1 MKPDDLVHRARA
13 LIPVLRERAE
23 TAERDR
29 RVSEETMKDL
39 REAGLFRVLQPV
51 RYGGFEYGLDAFVR
65 IIDEIGRGCGATAWV
80 YSVAAMHQWH
90 IGMFPEQAQDDV
102 WKSDPDTLASSS
114 YPPSGGVEAV
124 EGGYR
129 LSGAWGFASG
139 CDNTQWT
146 IIGGKTDPGSG
157 DASPQQCFF
166 LVPRADYRIEDNWHV
181 LGLSGTGSKNLVLD
195 EAFVP
200 AHRVLTVAQA
210 GSGNPPGA
218 AVHPG
223 PLFRIP
229 FLAAI
234 PICLCS
240 PLLGMA
246 QGALDHY
253 VEALRARTTQGAF
266 SGPRL
271 HLSELPTIQLRVAE
285 AAASIDAARLLL
297 LRVCTD
303 IQDAMA
309 PGGAGLGLDLRLRN
323 RRDHAFAVR
332 LLVRAVD
339 RLYESVGAKGMFNDN
354 PVQREW
360 RNVHAGAMHIT
371 NNWDAAGILY
381 GRFALG
387 LEPGG
392 GAY

>member
-1 MKPDDLVHRARA
+1 M
-13 LIPVLRERAE
+13 
-23 TAERDR
+23 
-29 RVSEETMKDL
+29 
-39 REAGLFRVLQPV
+39 
-51 RYGGFEYGLDAFVR
+51 
-65 IIDEIGRGCGATAWV
+65 
-80 YSVAAMHQWH
+80 
-90 IGMFPEQAQDDV
+90 
-102 WKSDPDTLASSS
+102 
-114 YPPSGGVEAV
+114 
-124 EGGYR
+124 
-129 LSGAWGFASG
+129 
-139 CDNTQWT
+139 
-146 IIGGKTDPGSG
+146 
-157 DASPQQCFF
+157 
-166 LVPRADYRIEDNWHV
+166 
-181 LGLSGTGSKNLVLD
+181 LD

-210 GSGNPPGA
+210 GSRNPPGA

-285 AAASIDAARLLL
+285 AADSIDAARLLL